1 MYRITLRKSHYKW
14 EKLLNVFVDCS
25 SEKHF
30 SFYCDQLFRCKILS
44 SMLIALETCLIF
56 TFVSV
61 GKILKWNNSKKPSK
75 LYAKEILLPVPQR
88 EINFWLSLSAKLH
101 WNLCTRSWVCAT
113 IDLVK
118 SHCHFA
124 SQVAGKFKTHFHN
137 LLSHW
142 KPRTRILALLHRH
155 N

>member
-1 MYRITLRKSHYKW
+1 MYIITLRKSHYKW

-61 GKILKWNNSKKPSK
+61 GKILKWNNSKKSFSAVCQRNTVASATEGNK
-75 LYAKEILLPVPQR
+75 L
-88 EINFWLSLSAKLH
+88 
-101 WNLCTRSWVCAT
+101 
-113 IDLVK
+113 LVK
-118 SHCHFA
+118 SVCKTALKSVYKELSMCHDWP
-124 SQVAGKFKTHFHN
+124 GKKP
-137 LLSHW
+137 LSFCQSGC
-142 KPRTRILALLHRH
+142 REIQNTFS
-155 N
+155 